1 MNCVQAFNLVGTG
14 PKNSPEVLVSTAED
28 VPSLAPSSLT
38 CSSSSSTSLTLS
50 WQPPPPEAM
59 HGVLTAFTVYYRAMR
74 EWEVGKVVK
83 ESTQDKGLT
92 LTGLQPYQN
101 YTLQVSDLYL
111 CKCLPKDQDKDCC
124 TKRWWHRHLQ
134 ERECEAC
141 RCIAEPGN
149 ANVLP
154 FSE

>member
-1 MNCVQAFNLVGTG
+1 MGTG

-111 CKCLPKDQDKDCC
+111 CKCLPKDPTILRIVAQKGGGSDI
-124 TKRWWHRHLQ
+124 
-134 ERECEAC
+134 C
-141 RCIAEPGN
+141 RRGN
-149 ANVLP
+149 AKRVGVLQNQVMP
-154 FSE
+154 MLYLGE

>member
-1 MNCVQAFNLVGTG
+1 
-14 PKNSPEVLVSTAED
+14 
-28 VPSLAPSSLT
+28 
-38 CSSSSSTSLTLS
+38 
-50 WQPPPPEAM
+50 M

-111 CKCLPKDQDKDCC
+111 CKCLPKDHDKGRSHFKK
-124 TKRWWHRHLQ
+124 TVKKGALSTRGGGEGVNPSSFFKLKFT
-134 ERECEAC
+134 
-141 RCIAEPGN
+141 G
-149 ANVLP
+149 
-154 FSE
+154 FSNHSEMDF